1 VWQHRF
7 PGSGKPN
14 IRSYQQ
20 VGLAHIDTEIAPGEN
35 AEQRGLLAEAYH
47 HYDSAM
53 RGFVHPDLGL
63 GVSLP
68 LVPAPVMRSAN
79 SLTKKLMPWPLVFET

>member
-1 VWQHRF
+1 VWQHRL

-63 GVSLP
+63 GVSLRC
-68 LVPAPVMRSAN
+68 ASASDAQCEQFN
-79 SLTKKLMPWPLVFET
+79 KEADALAFSF

>member
-1 VWQHRF
+1 VWQHRL

-20 VGLAHIDTEIAPGEN
+20 VGLAHIDTEIAPGEQ
-35 AEQRGLLAEAYH
+35 AEQRGLLTEAYH

-63 GVSLP
+63 GVSLR
-68 LVPAPVMRSAN
+68 LRCASASDAQCEQFN
-79 SLTKKLMPWPLVFET
+79 KEADALAFSF